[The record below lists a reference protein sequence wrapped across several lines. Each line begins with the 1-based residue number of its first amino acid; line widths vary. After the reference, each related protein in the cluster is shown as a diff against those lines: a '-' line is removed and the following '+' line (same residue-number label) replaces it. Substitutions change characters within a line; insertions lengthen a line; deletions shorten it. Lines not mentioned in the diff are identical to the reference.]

1 MLRQTRQIRR
11 FSEGFPLPGLPFVC
25 ILSTAVFMLL
35 GLLADAGW
43 AAEIQLPALRFD
55 LDDPDAPRQLSGV
68 LQIVLLLTVLSVAP
82 SVLIMMTSFTRV
94 AVVLAFMRQAIGT
107 QQSPPNQIIV
117 GLALFL
123 TVFIMMPVWQRIN
136 SEAIVPY
143 TRHEISGEE
152 LLKRGAAP
160 LKEFMLKQTSKK
172 DLALFVSFTRGEK
185 PESPESLPLT
195 TVIPAFVISEL
206 KTAFQI
212 GFVLFIPFIIMDMVV
227 SSILLSMGMMMLPPV
242 MISLPFKLM
251 LFVLVDGWNV
261 LTGSLVKSFQ

>member
-1 MLRQTRQIRR
+1 MNRQL
-11 FSEGFPLPGLPFVC
+11 PLHRLSVESPRAGLPFVW
-25 ILSTAVFMLL
+25 ILVATAAVLL
-35 GLLADAGW
+35 GLFAASGW
-43 AAEIQLPALRFD
+43 AAEIKVPGLRFD
-55 LDDPDAPRQLSGV
+55 LDDPDAPQQLSGV

-82 SVLIMMTSFTRV
+82 SILIMMTSFTRV

-107 QQSPPNQIIV
+107 QQSPPNQIVV

-123 TVFIMMPVWQRIN
+123 TVFIMMPVWQKIHG
-136 SEAIVPY
+136 EAIVPY
-143 TRHEISGEE
+143 TQHEISGEE

-172 DLALFVSFTRGEK
+172 DLALFVSFTKGEK
-185 PESPESLPLT
+185 PENPESLPLT